1 MQADGPSIMGPSPE
15 WFLRREGVIITNDGP
30 LADFLSLH
38 VVENPPLVGTKI
50 MSTQLLRPRGRAV
63 GRTNSRRAAAGLVH
77 HVCPGLVV
85 LQRADDVSC
94 SDMFST
100 TTARTTMTALS
111 WYCSNSEKSR
121 LRTPPSSPGT
131 GLCSSPG
138 TGLCSSPRD
147 GLPPPSARMRERCP
161 GTGAHAFGVEEDIC
175 SIHVSC

>member
-1 MQADGPSIMGPSPE
+1 MVFTAGGSYYNK
-15 WFLRREGVIITNDGP
+15 RRSSRRFFI
-30 LADFLSLH
+30 S
-38 VVENPPLVGTKI
+38 
-50 MSTQLLRPRGRAV
+50 PRGGESSTCWNEDHEHTTITSSWSCCRT
-63 GRTNSRRAAAGLVH
+63 RTNSRRAAAGLVH